1 MKFDY
6 TLQSI
11 KKNIAFDLDKEN
23 YTDDEVTRI
32 LKRVCRIIDMQIVEN
47 QGKISA
53 SQFEYNGIF

>member
-53 SQFEYNGIF
+53 RQFEYNGIF